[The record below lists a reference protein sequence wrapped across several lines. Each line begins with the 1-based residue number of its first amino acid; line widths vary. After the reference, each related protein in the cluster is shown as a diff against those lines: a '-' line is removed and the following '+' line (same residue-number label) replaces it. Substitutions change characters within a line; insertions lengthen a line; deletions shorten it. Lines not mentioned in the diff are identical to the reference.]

1 MERDDMSTPYTP
13 FDIWKS
19 MTRMEESKEEF
30 DKAMKAAKEETQ
42 KAYEELRRLQIEH
55 REAMRALQR

>member
-1 MERDDMSTPYTP
+1 
-13 FDIWKS
+13 